1 MYLTHRDPDV
11 WRNPDGF
18 DPTRFLAGR
27 HSGGP
32 QRCNFIPFTAG
43 RRICLGNT
51 FAVIEATLLAS
62 MIAQRYELDLAAGP
76 KEAEPT
82 LTLRPRGGL
91 PMRLRHR

>member
-1 MYLTHRDPDV
+1 MS
-11 WRNPDGF
+11 GAIQAAS
-18 DPTRFLAGR
+18 TRPGSSPADTR
-27 HSGGP
+27 A
-32 QRCNFIPFTAG
+32 TAALQLHPVHGG

-76 KEAEPT
+76 QEAEPT